1 MQHAILAVI
10 TMGVIW
16 TAWRHFKQLGRLK
29 LADAGLSVEQRQR
42 QQMRY
47 VMRIVLCFLALA
59 LLPFLF
65 TLATK

>member
-1 MQHAILAVI
+1 MQHLVLAFI

-16 TAWRHFKQLGRLK
+16 TAWRNFKQLGMLK
-29 LADAGLSVEQRQR
+29 LADATISVELRQR

-59 LLPFLF
+59 VMPFLF
-65 TLATK
+65 TVITK